1 MNRKPTDSAR
11 PPGQQGF
18 VLVAVLALLV
28 VLSLLAAS
36 VALASQRAVEEARQ
50 EREAFQGELDMLST
64 RDSVLFLAASQ
75 RTTLGG
81 LTVDDAMSTT
91 SGSGLDDDIDGLE
104 VMPVGNEIRLDGLP
118 YAGIGHALFSLQDGR
133 GLFNPNWASPFMRQ
147 AFYTRMGVPFEEWAG
162 LDAKR
167 RDYQDPDSLKRL
179 EGAEEREYLAA
190 GLPPPTNLPLAS
202 PLEFR
207 RILGWR
213 DLLDR
218 MDDEALA
225 AMFTAERNIVLNVN
239 TAPASVLSLLP
250 GVDEEMA
257 ERVVALRRQ
266 APFTSLVQVRQL
278 MPIDLGEE
286 EVVTLFSN
294 PSGNLI
300 LWDSRQG
307 ARRLV
312 HWTLTPFDELGGP
325 WRIDY
330 EVTLP
335 RGKQPDPGMAKPP
348 ATPIFPT
355 PDQAGA

>member
-1 MNRKPTDSAR
+1 MSRKPTEPVR

-91 SGSGLDDDIDGLE
+91 SGGDLDDDIDGLE

-179 EGAEEREYLAA
+179 DGAEDSEYLAA